1 MEIQSASFY
10 RGAYSS
16 ADFPRDQRP
25 QFAIVGRS
33 NVGKS
38 SLINAILGRK
48 TVARVSQTPGKTQAV
63 HFYLIN
69 ERFYI
74 VDLPG
79 YGYAKASKTAIAGW
93 SRLVH
98 SYIEKSAS
106 LQMIFLLL
114 DSRRAPSIEDLTMV
128 NWMNETA
135 TPWRAILT
143 KSDKLSNNQLARAAQ
158 QVGGAIGQEKEQLIF
173 FSKLTKRG
181 VDAVWRDVD
190 SELAAL
196 GTRLTG
202 SPALGG
208 QN

>member
-1 MEIQSASFY
+1 M
-10 RGAYSS
+10 
-16 ADFPRDQRP
+16 
-25 QFAIVGRS
+25 GRS

-38 SLINAILGRK
+38 SLINSILGRK
-48 TVARVSQTPGKTQAV
+48 TVARVSQTPGKTQAI

-93 SRLVH
+93 GRLVR
-98 SYIEKSAS
+98 SYIEKSPS

-114 DSRRAPSIEDLTMV
+114 DSRRSPSLEDLTMV

-158 QVGGAIGQEKEQLIF
+158 HIGGAIGQEKEQLVF
-173 FSKLTKRG
+173 FSKLTRRG
-181 VDAVWRDVD
+181 VDAVWRDIE
-190 SELAAL
+190 SELAAIAI
-196 GTRLTG
+196 RHTG